1 MVFVKFSKTNIFGIW
16 SIFTIHCNSAVNN
29 DELAKLLYDRFRF
42 GEFDIVKI
50 NYSAMKVIKVKVRAG
65 VDIEQHKN
73 TSAYSIRP
81 GLWVLPMKE
90 IKQEKRIK
98 LSWLPNEVTNEEIT
112 EVLELFG
119 TVTGQ
124 ATDLKFQI
132 DDRADELT
140 KRLRNFFCN
149 DRKIEM
155 VVERNI
161 PSYMKIKTGK
171 LKCGIVAKI
180 SHVQG
185 A

>member
-1 MVFVKFSKTNIFGIW
+1 MAANNSYASRTGQGTGPKWMEMRLHRDNDNIPY
-16 SIFTIHCNSAVNN
+16 TVNN

-42 GEFDIVKI
+42 GEFDIIKI
-50 NYSAMKVIKVKVRAG
+50 DYSAMKVIKVKVRAG

-140 KRLRNFFCN
+140 MRLRNVFCN

-155 VVERNI
+155 VVE
-161 PSYMKIKTGK
+161 TG
-171 LKCGIVAKI
+171 
-180 SHVQG
+180 
-185 A
+185 

>member
-1 MVFVKFSKTNIFGIW
+1 M
-16 SIFTIHCNSAVNN
+16 NN

-98 LSWLPNEVTNEEIT
+98 LSWLPNEVTNEGIT

-124 ATDLKFQI
+124 ATDL
-132 DDRADELT
+132 
-140 KRLRNFFCN
+140 
-149 DRKIEM
+149 
-155 VVERNI
+155 
-161 PSYMKIKTGK
+161 
-171 LKCGIVAKI
+171 
-180 SHVQG
+180 
-185 A
+185 